1 MSLQVKPDSSLPG
14 EFQKYFWDVN
24 FNELTLEE
32 YPGFISERILNF
44 GDLNGVKW
52 LLSRTDMSFIKTLIK
67 NSRNLNPK
75 TKNYWQL
82 ILE

>member
-1 MSLQVKPDSSLPG
+1 MSLKVNTNSSLPV

-24 FNELTLEE
+24 FNELTLEK
-32 YPGFISERILNF
+32 YPGFISERIINF
-44 GDLNGVKW
+44 GNLDGVKW
-52 LLSRTDMSFIKTLIK
+52 LLSRTDLIFIKTLVK
-67 NSRNLNPK
+67 NSRNLNSK

>member
-1 MSLQVKPDSSLPG
+1 MSLKVNTNSSLPI

-24 FNELTLEE
+24 FDELTFKK

-44 GDLNGVKW
+44 GDLDGVKW
-52 LLSRTDMSFIKTLIK
+52 LLSMTDLSFIKTLVK

>member
-1 MSLQVKPDSSLPG
+1 MSLKVHTNSSLPR

-24 FNELTLEE
+24 FDELTFIK

-44 GDLNGVKW
+44 GDLDGVKW
-52 LLSRTDMSFIKTLIK
+52 LLSRTDLSFIKTLVK